1 MESRRMK
8 TLRMIAVPVAAAG
21 VAFILYR
28 IFSGA
33 QCAGLLR
40 HLRLFTLA
48 LFLATLLTP
57 AMGWVA
63 NRVGALDN
71 PGDRKIHKIPT
82 PLLGGAAVFGAFFL
96 SHVFQMDFTREMTGL
111 FIAGFLMLAVGT
123 IDDVKGGL
131 PSSARLLAQVAASLI
146 VIAFGM
152 RLNLMSHTW
161 WGPPMSIALTVF
173 WLVGITNAINFLDG
187 VDGLASGLSASTSA
201 IFFILAYRLNDPYL
215 AFITV
220 TLCGASLGF
229 LIFNFKPAR
238 IFLGDGGAGFIGFTL
253 AAFGVMG
260 NWSGGNPIVSFSIP
274 IIVLGVPIFDMI
286 YTTVERLATG
296 KARGLKQLLEYTG
309 RDHLHHR
316 LAGLGFNDIQ
326 TVLFI
331 CLVTLALGFGASVIP
346 TAPKMTTVYLMM
358 AQAVCVFVIITLLML
373 YGARRNGNGN
383 GG

>member
-1 MESRRMK
+1 VRRTAQAFKVVHFGVVACYAADAGYGLGGESGRS
-8 TLRMIAVPVAAAG
+8 
-21 VAFILYR
+21 LY
-28 IFSGA
+28 
-33 QCAGLLR
+33 
-40 HLRLFTLA
+40 
-48 LFLATLLTP
+48 
-57 AMGWVA
+57 
-63 NRVGALDN
+63 N
-71 PGDRKIHKIPT
+71 PGARKIHKFPT

-131 PSSARLLAQVAASLI
+131 PSSARLLAQVAASFI

-161 WGPPMSIALTVF
+161 WGPPLSIALTVF

-187 VDGLASGLSASTSA
+187 VDGLASGLSAATSA

-286 YTTVERLATG
+286 YTTVERLVTG

-346 TAPKMTTVYLMM
+346 NAPKMTTVYLMM

-373 YGARRNGNGN
+373 YGTRKNGNGN